1 MPTLVEVLRN
11 FQPPTKS
18 ALADPIIEH
27 FRNLPETT
35 AKNAIKTN
43 KMVQGVFA
51 TLPNGQP
58 NPDYYPEA
66 MGEFTQ
72 TIPVMGVTK
81 AIKSGADLIPEAYKQ
96 AFAMEAKT
104 GYRPNASEMDKIMKI
119 QDMMANEKALR
130 KEMLAKKIENLKE

>member
-1 MPTLVEVLRN
+1 MPTLAEILRN
-11 FQPPTKS
+11 YQPPTES
-18 ALADPIIEH
+18 ALADPIVEH

-35 AKNAIKTN
+35 AKNAINTN

-66 MGEFTQ
+66 MAEFSQ
-72 TIPVMGVTK
+72 MIPNMMGVTK
-81 AIKSGADLIPEAYKQ
+81 VIKSGTNLIPEAYKE

-104 GYRPNASEMDKIMKI
+104 GYRPNASEMDKIIKI
-119 QDMMANEKALR
+119 QEMMANEKALR
-130 KEMLAKKIENLKE
+130 KEMIAKKVEKL